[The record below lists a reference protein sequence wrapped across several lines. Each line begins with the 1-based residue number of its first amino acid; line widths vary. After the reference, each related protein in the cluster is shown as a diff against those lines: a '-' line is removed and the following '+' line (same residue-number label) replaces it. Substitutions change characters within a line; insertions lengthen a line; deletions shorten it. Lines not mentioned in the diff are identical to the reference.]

1 MKKLLLTL
9 FLIAIL
15 TLPVFAQEKGNLG
28 FDIKAGLGFNSN
40 FIFNEW
46 DIDFFGHDYENF
58 CFRDIN
64 NFFSLETE
72 LYYYIFKN
80 LSVGF
85 GSNHYFASKISDM
98 NYDYTNVFFTLK
110 PEAQLN
116 SELFSSVYGV
126 GKIGYGIINTSGT
139 FYGDNLDIK
148 NGVYIGLGIGTT
160 IKSFIIECMYSIN
173 YNKINNS
180 IYFGF
185 SDLKYT
191 TFILNIGYKFDII
204 NN

>member
-1 MKKLLLTL
+1 MKKILLTL
-9 FLIAIL
+9 FLFVVAS
-15 TLPVFAQEKGNLG
+15 LPAFAQNKGNLS
-28 FDIKAGLGFNSN
+28 FDMKIGLGFNSN
-40 FIFNEW
+40 LIFNNWYFSEEQN
-46 DIDFFGHDYENF
+46 ENYYL
-58 CFRDIN
+58 RNDN
-64 NFFSLETE
+64 NFVSIEAE